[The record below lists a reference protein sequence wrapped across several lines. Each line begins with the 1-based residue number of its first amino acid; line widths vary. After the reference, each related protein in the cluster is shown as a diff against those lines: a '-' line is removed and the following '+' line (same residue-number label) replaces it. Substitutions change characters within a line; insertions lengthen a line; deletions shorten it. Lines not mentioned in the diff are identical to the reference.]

1 MGDALAI
8 NTTNSVVYSGKKLV
22 AAVGVD
28 NLVIVE
34 TPDAIMVCNKDKAQD
49 VKLIVDEL
57 NALGRKEL
65 L

>member
-1 MGDALAI
+1 M
-8 NTTNSVVYSGKKLV
+8 
-22 AAVGVD
+22 
-28 NLVIVE
+28 IVE

-57 NALGRKEL
+57 NALGRREL